1 MKKRR
6 PPRPRK
12 RKAPIAVEAKRKVE
26 ALSSV
31 QVPVSGDPPMGKE
44 KHDATVRRPA
54 AIAKTIGLADRIDTV
69 GGMSNARGWKI
80 FAGIIVSFLLVA
92 SAVVLFATHWT

>member
-12 RKAPIAVEAKRKVE
+12 RKAPVAVEAKRKVE
-26 ALSSV
+26 ALSSSV
-31 QVPVSGDPPMGKE
+31 KVLQ

-54 AIAKTIGLADRIDTV
+54 AIAKTIELADRIDTV

-80 FAGIIVSFLLVA
+80 FAGIIVSFLLVS

>member
-12 RKAPIAVEAKRKVE
+12 RKATISVEAKRKVE

-31 QVPVSGDPPMGKE
+31 KVPVSGDPPVGKE
-44 KHDATVRRPA
+44 KHDATISRLA
-54 AIAKTIGLADRIDTV
+54 ASAKTIGLADQVDTV
-69 GGMSNARGWKI
+69 GGISKARGWKI
-80 FAGIIVSFLLVA
+80 FAGLIVSFLLVA